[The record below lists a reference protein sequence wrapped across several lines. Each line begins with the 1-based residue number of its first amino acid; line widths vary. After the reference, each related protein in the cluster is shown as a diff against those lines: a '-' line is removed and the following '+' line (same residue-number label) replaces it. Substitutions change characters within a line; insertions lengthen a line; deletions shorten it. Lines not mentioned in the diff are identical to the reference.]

1 MNTTTIPAPLAK
13 RPFGSATREIICA
26 EVVIYNDRVLT
37 EKSHAEL
44 EDKLLL
50 HAVGASVESLELY
63 TIVKPCRIY
72 YRAGEVRVHR
82 EEDPN
87 KGEVFSLIDEQSNAL
102 LYFTP
107 TTESE

>member
-1 MNTTTIPAPLAK
+1 MTNAIAVPTLPK
-13 RPFGSATREIICA
+13 RPFGGATREIACSEI
-26 EVVIYNDRVLT
+26 VLYNDRVLT

-44 EDKLLL
+44 QDKLLV
-50 HAVGASVESLELY
+50 HAVESSVESLELY

-72 YRAGEVRVHR
+72 YRAGEIRVHQ
-82 EEDPN
+82 EFDPN

-107 TTESE
+107 THEA

>member
-1 MNTTTIPAPLAK
+1 MTIIPICAPLAK
-13 RPFGSATREIICA
+13 RPFGSATREIVCS

-44 EDKLLL
+44 QDKLLL
-50 HAVGASVESLELY
+50 HAVASEVESLELY

-82 EEDPN
+82 EEDPS

-107 TTESE
+107 TTDSE